1 MSRLTRGQ
9 GDDSPAGNVSAGRR
23 LGARAAAAYDRS
35 RSGRRLSGRLHRA
48 MIDTTPTRWRLGQV
62 LLTLPL
68 AVLTT
73 AEFGTGAGLAVAAG
87 AVRAAGRLALRIR
100 AGRRADALERGAA
113 LLARCLGAELAGG
126 ACAEDALAA
135 VAVSLPAT
143 EQALRDVAS
152 AAVVRT
158 TLGEAPGAALA
169 AAAAGRLE
177 GEGLA
182 AVAALLSLQGRA
194 GGNPGS
200 FDRLAAALDAATA
213 TRDDARALTAETRL
227 AAVAVP
233 ALAGVLG
240 ITLILTE
247 PASAAGMTEPLP
259 AGVLGGCAAVALAG
273 TVMARRLASVG

>member
-1 MSRLTRGQ
+1 MSRLIRGQ
-9 GDDSPAGNVSAGRR
+9 GRETPTENVSAGRR
-23 LGARAAAAYDRS
+23 LGARAAAAHDRS
-35 RSGRRLSGRLHRA
+35 RSGRRLAGRLHRA

-62 LLTLPL
+62 LLALPL

-73 AEFGTGAGLAVAAG
+73 AALGTGVGLAVAAG
-87 AVRAAGRLALRIR
+87 AVRTAGRLALRIR
-100 AGRRADALERGAA
+100 AGRRADGLERGAA
-113 LLARCLGAELAGG
+113 LLARCLGAELAAG
-126 ACAEDALAA
+126 AGAEDALAA

-143 EQALRDVAS
+143 EQALREVVS

-169 AAAAGRLE
+169 AAAGHLQ
-177 GEGLA
+177 GQGLA
-182 AVAALLSLQGRA
+182 AVAALLSLHGWA

-200 FDRLAAALDAATA
+200 FDRLAAALDAAIA

-240 ITLILTE
+240 ITLIVTE
-247 PASAAGMTEPLP
+247 PASAAGVTEPLP
-259 AGVLGGCAAVALAG
+259 AAVLGGCAAVALAG

>member
-1 MSRLTRGQ
+1 
-9 GDDSPAGNVSAGRR
+9 
-23 LGARAAAAYDRS
+23 
-35 RSGRRLSGRLHRA
+35 

-62 LLTLPL
+62 LLALPL

-169 AAAAGRLE
+169 GAGRLE

-182 AVAALLSLQGRA
+182 AVAALLSLHGRA

-200 FDRLAAALDAATA
+200 FDRLAAALDAAIA

-240 ITLILTE
+240 VSLILTE
-247 PASAAGMTEPLP
+247 PASAAGLTAPLP

-273 TVMARRLASVG
+273 TMMARRLASVG